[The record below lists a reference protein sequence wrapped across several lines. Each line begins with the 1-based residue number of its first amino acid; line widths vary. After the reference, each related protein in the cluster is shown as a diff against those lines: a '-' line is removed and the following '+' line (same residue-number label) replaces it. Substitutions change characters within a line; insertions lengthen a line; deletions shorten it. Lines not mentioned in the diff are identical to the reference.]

1 MTTPGQGREGRLAG
15 LLAGRPL
22 RNAARRWL
30 SRLPRPH
37 TLRARLTVG
46 LVVLLAVSCA
56 AVGVAAVVELNGFL
70 TGRLDQQ
77 LRETGARFPA
87 SLEHGGA
94 RPSDHDGD
102 EEGDGDTRRQPVG
115 TFGARLV
122 GDTVTNAAVVGAT
135 GAGARNV
142 PLSAADRRTLAAV
155 PADGRGHT
163 VDLSA
168 LDDYRVMAVRGR
180 DGDVLVAGLPTE
192 PVEAAVH
199 RLELV
204 AAVVFGAALAVAGFA
219 GALWVRWSLRPL
231 SRVAATAT
239 NVSRLPLSS
248 GEVEL
253 WPRAPEADPRGEVGR
268 VADAFNTML
277 GHVEDALT
285 KRHASEERLRSFA
298 ADASHELRTPV
309 ASIRGHAELAL
320 LHPGPVPHKVVRALE
335 RIEAESARMG
345 EMVDDLLLLARLDA
359 GRPLERLPVD
369 LTRLVLDTVT
379 DAQAAG
385 PGHRWR
391 LELPEEPVTVPGDAH
406 RLHQM
411 LGNLLANARLH
422 TPGGST
428 VTVSLE
434 TEDATAVLTVHDDG
448 PGVPADVRPRVF
460 ERFTHGD
467 RRRTGGAGSG
477 TGTGLGLSIVAAVAD
492 AHGGG
497 VALESAPGSTTF
509 TVRIPAGQG

>member
-1 MTTPGQGREGRLAG
+1 M
-15 LLAGRPL
+15 
-22 RNAARRWL
+22 RRSL

-87 SLEHGGA
+87 SLEHGA
-94 RPSDHDGD
+94 TRPSDHDGD
-102 EEGDGDTRRQPVG
+102 EDGDTRRQTVG

-122 GDTVTNAAVVGAT
+122 GDTVTNAAVVGST

-142 PLSAADRRTLAAV
+142 PLGAADRRTLAGV

-168 LDDYRVMAVRGR
+168 LDDYRVMAVPGK
-180 DGDVLVAGLPTE
+180 DGDVLVTGLPTE

-204 AAVVFGAALAVAGFA
+204 AAVVFGAALAVAGLA
-219 GALWVRWSLRPL
+219 GALWVRWSLQPL

-239 NVSRLPLSS
+239 KVSRLPLSS

-320 LHPGPVPHKVVRALE
+320 LHPDPVPHKVVRALE

-369 LTRLVLDTVT
+369 LTRLVLDAVT

-385 PGHRWR
+385 PGHRWT

-434 TEDATAVLTVHDDG
+434 TEADTAVLTVHDDG

-467 RRRTGGAGSG
+467 RRRTGGAGGG

-492 AHGGG
+492 AHGGR
-497 VALESAPGSTTF
+497 VALQSAPGSTTF
-509 TVRIPAGQG
+509 TVRIPTGQG